1 MKDRAAYRCGVAA
14 GALTLALLAA
24 GSPALAQT
32 APSAPTSP
40 ETTADTVPDAGD
52 DIVVTAQFRAQN
64 LQDTPLSI
72 TALSASG
79 LEARSYS
86 RVTDIT
92 DAAPNVVIKPA
103 GAAYGPA
110 AQIFIRGI
118 GQADSNFA
126 LEPGVG
132 TYIDDV
138 YYGTLYG
145 ANFDLLDLDR
155 VEILRGPQGTLAG
168 KNSLGGAIK
177 LYTRKP
183 DGKGDSFVEASYGSR
198 NLLNFRAG
206 ADITLVP
213 DTLFARLSGV
223 FNRQDGYVQR
233 LDYGCLHPGSGI
245 AAAGAT
251 QDCKLGREGGKNY
264 AGGRL
269 ALRWLAGSGVEVNL
283 SSTLVRDTSEA
294 AASVLLGVA
303 SNGVGFFNGT
313 DPNLFITPP
322 GAFVNYATYQTP
334 GFTDP
339 AIYAGRPGAGTHPT
353 TSVPDHI
360 DLLSSNSAASI
371 DIDLGGGIALKSVTG
386 YSYTRT
392 RYGVDLDTTPI
403 SINQFDFRASSRQ
416 VSQELRLSG
425 DLSSL
430 IDWTLGGYYYRA
442 HNHIGGSNFLFTG
455 RPFENLNSPDDDII
469 SENKSAFA
477 QLIIHPAAG
486 LNLTGGLRYTDD
498 SKDYVYR
505 RYNPFLPGVPTFTP
519 AGALTGTRSHYQSD
533 RLDYRVS
540 VDYRWSDAL
549 LTYAQISTGF
559 RGGGTNPR
567 PFVPEQAVAFFPETL
582 TAYEIGFKSDVFD
595 RKLRLNVAAFI
606 NDYSNIIFTNNA
618 PTPTSAS
625 NATPTN
631 IGTATFKGV
640 EAELT
645 ARPVEGLLIDASA
658 SYLGFKLKSFTG
670 AGLVIPG
677 VSLATRAPFAPE
689 WKVSAGVQYA
699 AETGIGT
706 ITPRID
712 YAYQSAYFTGIDNSP
727 FGKVPGYGIF
737 NARLSWDSSDKS
749 WRVSVAAKNLTDK
762 LYYLGKFF
770 VNGLSL
776 GQPAPPREVSV
787 TLRRKF

>member
-1 MKDRAAYRCGVAA
+1 MKDRTLSRWAIAAS
-14 GALTLALLAA
+14 TLALTALVA
-24 GSPALAQT
+24 GSPAMAQT
-32 APSAPTSP
+32 APPTP
-40 ETTADTVPDAGD
+40 ATPDNMASTMD
-52 DIVVTAQFRAQN
+52 DIIVTAQFRSQN

-72 TALSASG
+72 TALGASG

-103 GAAYGPA
+103 GAAFGPA
-110 AQIFIRGI
+110 AQIFIRGV
-118 GQADSNFA
+118 GQSDSNFA

-177 LYTRKP
+177 LHTRRP

-198 NLLNFRAG
+198 NLLSFRGG

-213 DTLFARLSGV
+213 DSLFARLSGV

-233 LDYGCLHPGSGI
+233 LDFGCLHPGSGV
-245 AAAGAT
+245 AAASAT
-251 QDCKLGREGGKNY
+251 PDCKLGKEGGKNY

-269 ALRWLAGSGVEVNL
+269 ALRWLASSGIEVNL
-283 SSTLVRDTSEA
+283 SSTLVRDTSES
-294 AASVLLGVA
+294 AASVLLAVA
-303 SNGVGFFNGT
+303 PGSVALFNGI

-334 GFTDP
+334 AFTDP
-339 AIYAGRPGAGTHPT
+339 AIYNGRTGAGAHPA

-360 DLLSSNSAASI
+360 DLLSSNSAATV
-371 DIDLGGGIALKSVTG
+371 DIDLGGGIALKSITG
-386 YSYTRT
+386 YNYTRT
-392 RYGVDLDTTPI
+392 RYGIDLDTTPI
-403 SINQFDFRASSRQ
+403 SLTQSDFQARSRQ

-425 DLSSL
+425 AISDL

-442 HNHIGGSNFLFTG
+442 HNHIGGANFLFAG
-455 RPFENLNSPDDDII
+455 RPSENLNSPDDDII
-469 SENKSAFA
+469 SKNKSAFG
-477 QLIIHPAAG
+477 QLIVHPAAG
-486 LNLTGGLRYTDD
+486 LNLTGGIRYTSD
-498 SKDYVYR
+498 SKNYVYR

-533 RLDYRVS
+533 HVDYRVS
-540 VDYRWSDAL
+540 IDYRWSDAL
-549 LTYAQISTGF
+549 LTYAQVSTGF

-567 PFVPEQAVAFFPETL
+567 PFVPEQAVPFFPETL
-582 TAYEIGFKSDVFD
+582 TAYEIGFKSDLFD

-606 NDYSNIIFTNNA
+606 NDYANIIFTNSA
-618 PTPTSAS
+618 PTATSTN

-631 IGTATFKGV
+631 IGTAQFKGI

-645 ARPVEGLLIDASA
+645 ARPLQGLLIDTSA

-670 AGLVIPG
+670 AGLVIPN
-677 VSLATRAPFAPE
+677 VSLATRAPFSPK
-689 WKVSAGVQYA
+689 WKAAAGIQYA
-699 AETGIGT
+699 AETSLGT

-727 FGKVPGYGIF
+727 LGKVPGYGIF
-737 NARLSWDSSDKS
+737 NARLSWDSPDRS
-749 WRVSVAAKNLTDK
+749 WRVSIAAKNLTDR

>member
-1 MKDRAAYRCGVAA
+1 MKERELSRWAIAASTVV
-14 GALTLALLAA
+14 LTAFVA
-24 GSPALAQT
+24 GSPAMAQT
-32 APSAPTSP
+32 VSPTPTSVEP
-40 ETTADTVPDAGD
+40 DEAENTTGD
-52 DIVVTAQFRAQN
+52 IIVTAQFRSQKLQN
-64 LQDTPLSI
+64 APLSI
-72 TALSASG
+72 TAFDASS
-79 LEARSYS
+79 LNARSYS
-86 RVTDIT
+86 RVTDVT

-103 GAAYGPA
+103 GAAFGPA
-110 AQIFIRGI
+110 AQIFIRGV
-118 GQADSNFA
+118 GQSDSNFA

-177 LYTRKP
+177 LYTRRP
-183 DGKGDSFVEASYGSR
+183 DGKGSSFVEGSYGSR
-198 NLLNFRAG
+198 NLLSFRGG
-206 ADITLVP
+206 ADITLMP
-213 DTLFARLSGV
+213 GTLFARLSGV

-245 AAAGAT
+245 AAASAT
-251 QDCKLGREGGKNY
+251 PDCKLGQEGGKNY

-269 ALRWLAGSGVEVNL
+269 ALRWLAGAGFEVNL
-283 SSTLVRDTSEA
+283 SSTLVRDTSEP
-294 AASVLLGVA
+294 AASALLAVA
-303 SNGVGFFNGT
+303 PSGVGFFNGIN
-313 DPNLFITPP
+313 PNLFITPP
-322 GAFVNYATYQTP
+322 GAFINYATYQTP
-334 GFTDP
+334 AFTDP
-339 AIYAGRPGAGTHPT
+339 AIYNGRAGAGTHPT

-360 DLLSSNSAASI
+360 DLLSSNSAATV
-371 DIDLGGGIALKSVTG
+371 DIDLGSGIALKSITG

-392 RYGVDLDTTPI
+392 RYGGDLDTTPI
-403 SINQFDFRASSRQ
+403 SINQFDFRARSRQ

-425 DLSSL
+425 EITDL
-430 IDWTLGGYYYRA
+430 INWTLGGYYYRA
-442 HNHIGGSNFLFTG
+442 HNNIGGANFLFPG

-469 SENKSAFA
+469 SKNKSAFG
-477 QLIIHPAAG
+477 QVIVHPASG
-486 LNLTGGLRYTDD
+486 LNLTGGIRYTSD

-519 AGALTGTRSHYQSD
+519 AGALTGTSSHYRSNHF
-533 RLDYRVS
+533 DYRVG

-549 LTYAQISTGF
+549 LTYAQVSTGF

-567 PFVPEQAVAFFPETL
+567 PFVPEQAVPFFPETL
-582 TAYEIGFKSDVFD
+582 TAYEIGFKSDLFD

-606 NDYSNIIFTNNA
+606 NNYANIILTNSA
-618 PTPTSAS
+618 PTPTSTN

-631 IGTATFKGV
+631 IGSAQFKGI

-645 ARPVEGLLIDASA
+645 ARPVQGLLIDASA

-670 AGLVIPG
+670 AGLVIPNI
-677 VSLATRAPFAPE
+677 SLATRAPFAPK
-689 WKVSAGVQYA
+689 WKAAAGIQYA
-699 AETGIGT
+699 VETDLGT
-706 ITPRID
+706 ITPRVD
-712 YAYQSAYFTGIDNSP
+712 YAYQSAYFTGIDNNP
-727 FGKVPGYGIF
+727 LGEVPGYGIF
-737 NARLSWDSSDKS
+737 NARFSWDSPDGS
-749 WRVSVAAKNLTDK
+749 WRVSLAAKNLTNK

-787 TLRRKF
+787 TLNRKF